1 MENPKVSG
9 LQDLK
14 MELFLTN
21 PRLVGS
27 QPLVR
32 DQTKGEAVSP
42 FDLDEVPQRNLSVA
56 QNGLWRQA
64 EFGLLEA
71 A

>member
-1 MENPKVSG
+1 MSG

-21 PRLVGS
+21 PRLVVES

-32 DQTKGEAVSP
+32 DQTKGGAVSP

-56 QNGLWRQA
+56 QNGLWKQA
-64 EFGLLEA
+64 EFGLSEA